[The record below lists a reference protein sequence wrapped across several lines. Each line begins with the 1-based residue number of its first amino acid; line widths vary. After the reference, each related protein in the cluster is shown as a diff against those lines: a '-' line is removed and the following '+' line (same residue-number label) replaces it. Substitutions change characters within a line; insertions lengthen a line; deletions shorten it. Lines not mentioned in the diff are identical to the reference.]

1 VIVVIGFYV
10 VQWDASA
17 ALGTGAS
24 VLVKYVTIAVASF
37 VTTTIL
43 YDLLVRR
50 TNVTRFLFGMR
61 PLKKKP
67 PEAPAPRP
75 EGTAA

>member
-1 VIVVIGFYV
+1 MLVFIGFYV
-10 VQWDASA
+10 VQW
-17 ALGTGAS
+17 GAS
-24 VLVKYVTIAVASF
+24 ILVKYVTIAVATF

-50 TNVTRFLFGMR
+50 NNVMRFLFGMR
-61 PLKKKP
+61 LKKKP
-67 PEAPAPRP
+67 PEAPAPYP

>member
-1 VIVVIGFYV
+1 
-10 VQWDASA
+10 
-17 ALGTGAS
+17 
-24 VLVKYVTIAVASF
+24 VLVKYVTIAIASF

-61 PLKKKP
+61 LRKRAAKTS
-67 PEAPAPRP
+67 PANQ
-75 EGTAA
+75 T